1 MILASGSVFTYHTRS
16 KPDVCVSYLGL
27 SLNTN
32 LCVWVRC
39 SVGFIM
45 RLHST
50 GVLDENTISQ
60 TSYVETDTRNL
71 GGFGFWKEFHSVS
84 LTLLLLVKFSPSFEQ
99 VKYRTVTRI
108 STRYQIFHG
117 SAHFFANSW
126 SCFVLPCIVGRSRF
140 QQRSNVRLQRV
151 GYIYSASNVFLAR
164 HTVQYTA
171 I

>member
-99 VKYRTVTRI
+99 VKQTNTNRHNTGLLRGSVPGTKSSMDRPTSLPTRGHASFSLASSVDRGFNNDPTSVTN
-108 STRYQIFHG
+108 G
-117 SAHFFANSW
+117 
-126 SCFVLPCIVGRSRF
+126 
-140 QQRSNVRLQRV
+140 
-151 GYIYSASNVFLAR
+151 
-164 HTVQYTA
+164 
-171 I
+171 